1 MDDLEVAIENI
12 RKIVKKQG
20 IDFRKGLPEPLFE
33 FATTLMPT
41 PNIDLL
47 ITNDAGEVLLT
58 WRDDKFYGQGWHIPG
73 GCIRIQET
81 LDERIQKTAEEE
93 IGTRVIYN
101 KNPITTRESFMKRER
116 PWLKDQ
122 LERSH
127 NISLLYEAKLPE
139 GYVIDNKGRLEHERG
154 YMKWFS
160 KVPDDL
166 LPEHQDLYV
175 DIIRK
180 YLNLEEKK

>member
-1 MDDLEVAIENI
+1 MGELEEAIGRL
-12 RKIVKKQG
+12 RKIVKGRG
-20 IDFRKGLPEPLFE
+20 IDFRQGLPEPLFE

-47 ITNDAGEVLLT
+47 VVNDGNVLLT
-58 WRDDKFYGQGWHIPG
+58 WRDDKFYGTGWHIPG

-81 LDERIQKTAEEE
+81 LDERIQKTALSE
-93 IGTRVIYN
+93 IGTKVVYN
-101 KNPITTRESFMKRER
+101 KVPITTRESFMKRER
-116 PWLKDQ
+116 PWLEDQ

-127 NISLLYEAKLPE
+127 NISLLYEAWLPE
-139 GYVIDNKGRLEHERG
+139 GFEIDNQGKTEHKAG

-160 KVPDDL
+160 EVPDDL

-180 YLNLEEKK
+180 YLGGKEND